1 MAEIIRGRFPEK
13 GQPKH
18 SPETSEQDIAVAL
31 MSKQSEMLVFLSELG
46 GTDKAAY
53 YHKVNSALRQTT
65 LQDWNNDA
73 LRSKML
79 SGNELDWKKDP
90 QWWYAIEQELQD
102 RNLVPRWRT

>member
-1 MAEIIRGRFPEK
+1 MAEIIRGRFSGKE
-13 GQPKH
+13 QPKPT
-18 SPETSEQDIAVAL
+18 PETKEDIAVAL

-53 YHKVNSALRQTT
+53 YHKESSDLRKTT
-65 LQDWNNDA
+65 LKDWSNDD
-73 LRSKML
+73 LKNKML

-102 RNLVPRWRT
+102 RNLVPRWRL